1 MQCYFSFHYGR
12 ERCIEGLSNYLLS
25 VTMPATGHACPWAY
39 MLVCIWMCV
48 CGGGNKGTCLSET
61 WNQIKG
67 GTQVSPKQ
75 LKPKLTTWDSCKSE
89 FKLANMIQ
97 KTWRREVR
105 IFTYTSC
112 GRCCLQTEEKHA
124 ICSIGI
130 RLQSRP
136 ALGTARLK
144 PIGFWNIQTWKKKV
158 CYSSIGIH

>member
-1 MQCYFSFHYGR
+1 MQCYFSYHYGR
-12 ERCIEGLSNYLLS
+12 EGCTEGLSNYLLS
-25 VTMPATGHACPWAY
+25 VTMPATGLCMHVCPWAW
-39 MLVCIWMCV
+39 MLVCICMCV
-48 CGGGNKGTCLSET
+48 WGGGSKGTCLPET

-75 LKPKLTTWDSCKSE
+75 LKHKLVLGTTE

-97 KTWRREVR
+97 KTWRRELR

-112 GRCCLQTEEKHA
+112 GRYCLPTEEKHA

-136 ALGTARLK
+136 ALGTERLK